1 MNSHCLDC
9 HKEIAWQAQ
18 RDLGLHGQEKLK
30 DCARCHPDHAGPDF
44 ELISWG
50 RGGPEQFDHRRSGWP
65 LEGRHAALKCRDCHK
80 PELRKAPV
88 AGMLQRKKPED
99 SWLGLERDCLSCHR
113 DYHQET
119 LDPDCRLCHGLTRWT
134 PTRQFD
140 HGKSPFALDGK
151 HADVACEK
159 CHLIPGRVSMTG
171 DRGQAIPRYKPVP
184 HRECSDCHADP
195 HRERLGPGCAG
206 CHVVEGFEQ
215 VDRKAFDHSKTRYPL
230 LGRHAAVQCAEC
242 HDPDEAWGDKPPFD
256 RCGSCHADPHA
267 GRATLAARQVD
278 CAACHD
284 EQRFKPATYTVTD
297 HQSSAYP
304 LEGKHAAVPCDK
316 CHPKHPSTVPSV
328 ELGLAGVLIR
338 PAHQECGACHQDAH
352 ADQLAGRPG
361 GSACE
366 SCHHVNGWKP
376 STYTTGQHAALK
388 LPLEGRHLEV
398 ECGACHALERQGLP
412 PLPGKDVL
420 GTAAVALTLIEAE
433 CGSCHYDPHDGR
445 FAPQGERPKS
455 GCPACHGVREFHPST
470 VDAGA
475 HREFAY
481 PLEGAHRATPCLLC
495 HEELKLPQ
503 SSIKLLRVAG
513 SARSLTFK
521 GSHERC
527 EDCHETPHGEQF
539 AGRVDGGSCGGCHVV
554 ETFRPASRFD
564 HDQDAAFSLEG
575 AHRNVSCD
583 RCHPAGADGG
593 PRQVLYRPIAH
604 RCQDCHRSIPGQ
616 AASGADDSR
625 TIRGGRR

>member
-376 STYTTGQHAALK
+376 STGGVRVVPLRPARRSFRSAGRTPEVRLSGLSRRARVPPLDRRRRSAPRVRLSPGGGAPGDPLPALPRRAEAAAVLDQAS
-388 LPLEGRHLEV
+388 EGRGLGEV
-398 ECGACHALERQGLP
+398 P
-412 PLPGKDVL
+412 DV
-420 GTAAVALTLIEAE
+420 
-433 CGSCHYDPHDGR
+433 
-445 FAPQGERPKS
+445 QGEP
-455 GCPACHGVREFHPST
+455 
-470 VDAGA
+470 
-475 HREFAY
+475 
-481 PLEGAHRATPCLLC
+481 RAL
-495 HEELKLPQ
+495 
-503 SSIKLLRVAG
+503 
-513 SARSLTFK
+513 
-521 GSHERC
+521 
-527 EDCHETPHGEQF
+527 
-539 AGRVDGGSCGGCHVV
+539 
-554 ETFRPASRFD
+554 
-564 HDQDAAFSLEG
+564 
-575 AHRNVSCD
+575 
-583 RCHPAGADGG
+583 
-593 PRQVLYRPIAH
+593 
-604 RCQDCHRSIPGQ
+604 
-616 AASGADDSR
+616 
-625 TIRGGRR
+625 